1 MMMKKMVWKYRM
13 LVAILSCVFGF
24 AINGTAQLAVTS
36 ASDAVSI
43 DGNVYEYVIGEMVLV
58 NTAATPEFVLTQG
71 FLQPEETVI
80 FSVAEA
86 MNNLSM
92 NVYPNPFRNTIQLE
106 LSGTDAGN
114 YQVDMMDASG
124 RIVKQWNLVFSGN
137 GSYQTL
143 DLSSFSTGCYFL
155 KVTGNTTTENSTYI
169 TRILKN

>member
-1 MMMKKMVWKYRM
+1 MVFKYHM

-24 AINGTAQLAVTS
+24 AVSSAAQQAITS

-58 NTAATPEFVLTQG
+58 NTAASPSFMLTQG

-80 FSVAEA
+80 FSVAESF
-86 MNNLSM
+86 NDLSM

-106 LSGTDAGN
+106 LTGTDAGN
-114 YQVDMMDASG
+114 YQVELMDASG
-124 RIVKQWNLVFSGN
+124 RKVQQWNLNFNSN

-155 KVTGNTTTENSTYI
+155 KVTGISNTENRTYI